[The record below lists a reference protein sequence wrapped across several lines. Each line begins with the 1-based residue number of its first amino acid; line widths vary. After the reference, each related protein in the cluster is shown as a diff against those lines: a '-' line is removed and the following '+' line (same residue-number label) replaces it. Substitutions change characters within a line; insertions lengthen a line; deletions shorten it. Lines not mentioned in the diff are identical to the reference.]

1 MYELRHVKEHIEV
14 YLNGEF
20 LFSADTVQE
29 AFREMETVQYGRVYE
44 QRKYGMALIAK
55 DPTDEKRGRG
65 CC

>member
-29 AFREMETVQYGRVYE
+29 AFREMETVQYGR
-44 QRKYGMALIAK
+44 GL
-55 DPTDEKRGRG
+55 
-65 CC
+65 